1 MSATT
6 ELAKPEQKVPPI
18 AIEGG
23 LVKCNDISEAYRY
36 ANYIVKSGFAP
47 QCFKT
52 PEAVLIAVQ
61 YGAEVGLKP
70 MQALQSISV
79 VNGRPGLWGKAL
91 PGIVLQHGILEKFN
105 EWTEGEGE
113 NVVAICE
120 VKRKG
125 MDTVRVEKF
134 GALDAKKA
142 GLWGK
147 TGPWSQ
153 YPKDML
159 KYKARARAFNALFA
173 DVLCGLPVLED
184 IQDVPPVRRDER
196 PAQPIA
202 DPLLKQVGAEVLTAE
217 VSKDVPGQM
226 TLEDLSINEDV
237 IPN

>member
-1 MSATT
+1 MSTT
-6 ELAKPEQKVPPI
+6 ALEKPEPKVPPI
-18 AIEGG
+18 ALEGG
-23 LVKCNDISEAYRY
+23 LVKCNDIGEAYRY

-105 EWTEGEGE
+105 EWTEGDGE
-113 NVVAICE
+113 SLIAICE

-125 MDTVRVEKF
+125 MDSVRVEKF
-134 GALDAKKA
+134 SAADARAA
-142 GLWGK
+142 GLWK
-147 TGPWSQ
+147 KAGPWSQ

-184 IQDVPPVRRDER
+184 IQEVPPVRRDEK
-196 PAQPIA
+196 PPQQID
-202 DPLLKQVGAEVLTAE
+202 DPLLKQVGATVVTAE
-217 VSKDVPGQM
+217 VMPDPVPMREMGDE
-226 TLEDLSINEDV
+226 TL
-237 IPN
+237 

>member
-1 MSATT
+1 MSTTT
-6 ELAKPEQKVPPI
+6 ELAKSEEKKEKQPPI

-23 LVKCNDISEAYRY
+23 MVKVNNISEAYRY
-36 ANYIVKSGFAP
+36 ANYIVSSGLAP

-70 MQALQSISV
+70 MQSLQSISV
-79 VNGRPGLWGKAL
+79 VNGRPGLYGKAL
-91 PGIVLQHGILEKFN
+91 PGIVLQHGILEQFK

-113 NVVAICE
+113 GLVAVCE

-125 MDTVRVEKF
+125 METVRVEKF
-134 GALDAKKA
+134 SAADAKKA

-147 TGPWSQ
+147 SGPWSQ

-159 KYKARARAFNALFA
+159 KHKARARAFNALFA

-184 IQDVPPVRRDER
+184 IQDLPPPRRTET
-196 PAQPIA
+196 PAQPIN
-202 DPLLKQVGAEVLTAE
+202 DPLIKRATETVTAE
-217 VSKDVPGQM
+217 VMSADVPGQEVM
-226 TLEDLSINEDV
+226 FD
-237 IPN
+237 